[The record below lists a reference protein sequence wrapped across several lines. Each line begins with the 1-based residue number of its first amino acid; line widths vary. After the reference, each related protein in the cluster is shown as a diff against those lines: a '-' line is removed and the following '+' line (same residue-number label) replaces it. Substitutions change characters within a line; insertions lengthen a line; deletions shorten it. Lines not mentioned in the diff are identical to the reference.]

1 MQTGEVVYESQL
13 ACLTQLNDTEETTL
27 IGVDLDHVVRAYK
40 ILRDDNSFVI
50 EEIGSEPINALVQ
63 MST

>member
-1 MQTGEVVYESQL
+1 MVYESQL
-13 ACLTQLNDTEETTL
+13 ACLTQLHGIGDTTLL

-40 ILRDDNSFVI
+40 VRPDEAQESFVI
-50 EEIGSEPINALVQ
+50 EEIGSEPIAALVQ